1 METKDLTHGSIGKE
15 LFYLALPLMLANL
28 VNIAYNMID
37 MFFIGMSGD
46 EALSAVGT
54 AGLYLWLASSVVY
67 FSKQGMETLLSQA
80 IGRGN
85 VHESRD
91 IIKTGVS
98 INVVISVLYTLVMLL
113 FAGPL
118 IYVFNLESQ
127 AINDMAIIYLRI
139 ASFAILFM
147 MINQNLMS
155 IFQARG
161 QTKQVLIYNGI
172 GLVVNMLLDPL
183 LIITL
188 DLGAA
193 GAAIA
198 TVVANALVFIIS
210 VVSLLKY
217 DRQFNQPARFVRL
230 IAGRIMRISIPTGTY
245 QVFFTFVAMIISTYA
260 ITYGDNV
267 IAAQRI
273 GSQVESLSWMFAS
286 GLGIA
291 CGVFTGQNYGAKN
304 KERIDKAYKYLF
316 RFSTVYGIFLLWLFI
331 AKADPMMR
339 LFTDSNEIV
348 AIGVNYFYAL
358 SVSQVF
364 TLYEGIGSG
373 YFNGYGLTK
382 IPSFFSISGNVLRII
397 LVIGF
402 SLAIGL
408 NGIWIGISL
417 SGIYRGLGLII
428 CKVIY
433 DKRGKMDIV

>member
-1 METKDLTHGSIGKE
+1 MQTKDLTKGSIGKE
-15 LFYLALPLMLANL
+15 LFFLALPLMLANL

-37 MFFIGMSGD
+37 MFFIGQSGE

-54 AGLYLWLASSVVY
+54 AGLYLWLASSVVF

-85 VHESRD
+85 LHESRD
-91 IIKTGVS
+91 IIKTGVI
-98 INVVISVLYTLVMLL
+98 INVVISVIYSVVILL
-113 FAGPL
+113 FARPL
-118 IYVFNLESQ
+118 INIFHLESNTIVDI
-127 AINDMAIIYLRI
+127 AVIYLRI
-139 ASFAILFM
+139 ASIAILFM
-147 MINQNLMS
+147 MINMNLMS

-161 QTKQVLIYNGI
+161 QTKQVLIYNGL
-172 GLVVNMLLDPL
+172 GLLLNIILDPL
-183 LIITL
+183 LIITF

-198 TVVANALVFIIS
+198 TVCANVLVFIIS
-210 VVSLLKY
+210 VVSLYGYEKQYKEKARYVANIGLKI
-217 DRQFNQPARFVRL
+217 V
-230 IAGRIMRISIPTGTY
+230 RISIPTGAY
-245 QVFFTFVAMIISTYA
+245 QVFFTIVAMLISTYA

-304 KERIDKAYKYLF
+304 KERIDTAYKYLF
-316 RFSTVYGIFLLWLFI
+316 RFSTIYGIFLFWLFI

-358 SVSQVF
+358 SISQVF
-364 TLYEGIGSG
+364 ALYEGIGAG
-373 YFNGYGLTK
+373 YFNGYGHTK
-382 IPSFFSISGNVLRII
+382 IPSFFSISGNILRLVFVVL
-397 LVIGF
+397 F
-402 SLAIGL
+402 SVLWGL
-408 NGIWIGISL
+408 NGIWIAVSVT
-417 SGIYRGLGLII
+417 GIYRGLGLVI
-428 CKVIY
+428 CKVVY
-433 DKRGKMDIV
+433 DRHGKMDIA